1 MKTISLYTNNGSWLT
16 QLHPFTKLWYL
27 AAAICI
33 PLLTGSLWGFAVMII
48 ISFALLKSGRLIKK
62 ALPLIAFSFTIILTI
77 FLIHGL
83 VNQQNKN
90 VLFAIGF
97 LRFYKEGLLYAAHI
111 GLNILNMLLSFAI
124 VVLST
129 RPSELVD
136 ELERKGFSPRFGYI
150 INSVFQI
157 IPQMMG
163 TMHTITDAQRSRGME
178 TEGNLLVR
186 IKAFLP
192 LRVDSGTGR
201 EDLFMAFLEVEHLKY
216 RYPHTKKL
224 ALDDISFTAEKG
236 EFIGIIGENG
246 AGKSTLSQAFCGLV
260 PQFYKG
266 AYGGKVTV
274 DGIVAATTP
283 TAELCKKVGLIFQN
297 PFNQLS
303 GAKDTVWDEVAFGL
317 ENFGVPAEQIHER
330 LDKVLHQLDIW
341 QFREKNPFDLSGG
354 QMQRVAIASVLAME
368 PEILL
373 LDEPT
378 SQLDPQGSEEVFH
391 TVELL
396 AKTGITI
403 FMIEQKMEK
412 LASYCDRILLLHE
425 GKQIAFDTPEKIF
438 SRSDLADLGIC
449 PPYATRYCKEQNIL
463 RPDGT
468 YPVTVDDVQKVLKAG
483 IDKVAT
489 LPQLADPVYRNV
501 AENRF
506 TVNDLHFSYTED
518 HPIFEGFRLSLDQ
531 RPTAIIGQNGAGKTT
546 LVRLLKGLLKP
557 ASGTILYKGEDI
569 SGRTVA
575 SLAGQVGYV
584 FQNPDDQ
591 IFKYKVIDEVMFGPL
606 NIGMDKEKAKQRA
619 MEALELTELAA
630 YAEEN
635 PYDLEL
641 SQRKLVAIASV
652 LAMDTDVIILDE
664 PTIAQDYKGKEIIRK
679 IITNLSEHGKL
690 VLAILHDM
698 DFVAQCFSR
707 VVVLA
712 HGKLLTDGT
721 PSEVFVQK
729 EVLKKAALD
738 MPHPLQLRKA
748 LEQI

>member
-1 MKTISLYTNNGSWLT
+1 
-16 QLHPFTKLWYL
+16 
-27 AAAICI
+27 
-33 PLLTGSLWGFAVMII
+33 
-48 ISFALLKSGRLIKK
+48 
-62 ALPLIAFSFTIILTI
+62 
-77 FLIHGL
+77 
-83 VNQQNKN
+83 
-90 VLFAIGF
+90 
-97 LRFYKEGLLYAAHI
+97 
-111 GLNILNMLLSFAI
+111 
-124 VVLST
+124 
-129 RPSELVD
+129 
-136 ELERKGFSPRFGYI
+136 
-150 INSVFQI
+150 
-157 IPQMMG
+157 
-163 TMHTITDAQRSRGME
+163 
-178 TEGNLLVR
+178 
-186 IKAFLP
+186 
-192 LRVDSGTGR
+192 
-201 EDLFMAFLEVEHLKY
+201 MAFLEVEHLKY

-274 DGIVAATTP
+274 DGIDAATTP

-412 LASYCDRILLLHE
+412 LASYCDKILLLHE
-425 GKQIAFDTPEKIF
+425 GKQIDFDTPEKIF
-438 SRSDLADLGIC
+438 SRPDLAELGIC
-449 PPYATRYCKEQNIL
+449 PPYVTRYCIEQNL
-463 RPDGT
+463 FRPDGT
-468 YPVTVDDVQKVLKAG
+468 YPVTMEDVKRVLKR
-483 IDKVAT
+483 DMERKVT
-489 LPQLADPVYRNV
+489 LPQLTDPVLIEVPEDRFAVRN
-501 AENRF
+501 
-506 TVNDLHFSYTED
+506 LKFSYTED
-518 HPIFEGFRLSLDQ
+518 HPIFENFQLSLDQ

-557 ASGTILYKGEDI
+557 SAGTILYQGEDI
-569 SGRTVA
+569 SRRTVA

-606 NIGMDKEKAKQRA
+606 NIGMPKEKAKEKA
-619 MEALELTELAA
+619 MEALALTELTS
-630 YAEEN
+630 YAGEN

-664 PTIAQDYKGKEIIRK
+664 PTIAQDYRGKEIIRN
-679 IITNLSEHGKL
+679 IITSLSGQGKL

-712 HGKLLTDGT
+712 HGQLLADGT
-721 PSEVFVQK
+721 PSEVFVQ
-729 EVLKKAALD
+729 EDVLKKAALD
-738 MPHPLQLRKA
+738 MPHSLQLRKA
-748 LEQI
+748 LEQIENI

>member
-1 MKTISLYTNNGSWLT
+1 
-16 QLHPFTKLWYL
+16 
-27 AAAICI
+27 
-33 PLLTGSLWGFAVMII
+33 
-48 ISFALLKSGRLIKK
+48 
-62 ALPLIAFSFTIILTI
+62 
-77 FLIHGL
+77 
-83 VNQQNKN
+83 
-90 VLFAIGF
+90 
-97 LRFYKEGLLYAAHI
+97 
-111 GLNILNMLLSFAI
+111 
-124 VVLST
+124 
-129 RPSELVD
+129 
-136 ELERKGFSPRFGYI
+136 
-150 INSVFQI
+150 
-157 IPQMMG
+157 
-163 TMHTITDAQRSRGME
+163 
-178 TEGNLLVR
+178 
-186 IKAFLP
+186 
-192 LRVDSGTGR
+192 
-201 EDLFMAFLEVEHLKY
+201 MAFLEVEHLKY

-274 DGIVAATTP
+274 DGIDAATTP

-412 LASYCDRILLLHE
+412 LASYCDKILLLHE
-425 GKQIAFDTPEKIF
+425 GKQIDFDTPEKIF
-438 SRSDLADLGIC
+438 SRPDLAELGIC
-449 PPYATRYCKEQNIL
+449 PPYVTRYCIEQNL
-463 RPDGT
+463 FRPDGT
-468 YPVTVDDVQKVLKAG
+468 YPVTMEDVKRVLKR
-483 IDKVAT
+483 DMERKVT
-489 LPQLADPVYRNV
+489 LPQLTDPVLTEVPEDRFAVRN
-501 AENRF
+501 
-506 TVNDLHFSYTED
+506 LKFSYTED
-518 HPIFEGFRLSLDQ
+518 HPIFENFQLSLDQ

-557 ASGTILYKGEDI
+557 SAGTILYQGEDI
-569 SGRTVA
+569 SRRTVA

-606 NIGMDKEKAKQRA
+606 NIGMPKEKAKEKA
-619 MEALELTELAA
+619 MEALSLTELTS
-630 YAEEN
+630 YAGEN

-664 PTIAQDYKGKEIIRK
+664 PTIAQDYRGKEIIRN
-679 IITNLSEHGKL
+679 IITSLSGQGKL

-712 HGKLLTDGT
+712 HGQLLADGT
-721 PSEVFVQK
+721 PSEVFVQ
-729 EVLKKAALD
+729 EDVLKKAALD

-748 LEQI
+748 LEQIKNI